1 MYTNNMSMDS
11 VFIAMDMCL
20 IRECARVNTS
30 VVDTTFI
37 RLYILIYI
45 NISLYID
52 VLGKCIQ
59 TTEKERQNGAKIK
72 PIDNETTWER
82 IK

>member
-1 MYTNNMSMDS
+1 MYTNNMSTDS

-37 RLYILIYI
+37 YI
-45 NISLYID
+45 NVHISLYIY
-52 VLGKCIQ
+52 
-59 TTEKERQNGAKIK
+59 
-72 PIDNETTWER
+72 
-82 IK
+82 